1 MLEGIIGFLAGIIS
15 SMGFG
20 GGSILLVY
28 LTLFAGVSQKEAAG
42 INLIYFLPCAAAA
55 TFFFFKTK
63 FIEKEPVIR
72 LAICSA
78 IGAVAGSVGAI
89 FIDDKIIRIVFA
101 VVLLGVGLKELFSKP
116 KKSGRRPVM
125 WSRLRRSL
133 PKTNGINVLT
143 LKFTNRFPLRSGL
156 SARRYNLVV

>member
-78 IGAVAGSVGAI
+78 VGAAAGSVGAI
-89 FIDDKIIRIVFA
+89 FIDDKIIRIVFD
-101 VVLLGVGLKELFSKP
+101 VVLLGVGLKELFSK
-116 KKSGRRPVM
+116 KKPQQTQRPDE
-125 WSRLRRSL
+125 SE
-133 PKTNGINVLT
+133 KEAQALT
-143 LKFTNRFPLRSGL
+143 QPEKPEEKPPG
-156 SARRYNLVV
+156 A

>member
-1 MLEGIIGFLAGIIS
+1 MLEGIIGCLAGIIS

-78 IGAVAGSVGAI
+78 VGAAAGSVGAI

-116 KKSGRRPVM
+116 KKKPQQTQRPDE
-125 WSRLRRSL
+125 SE
-133 PKTNGINVLT
+133 KEAQALT
-143 LKFTNRFPLRSGL
+143 QPEKPEEKPPG
-156 SARRYNLVV
+156 A

>member
-78 IGAVAGSVGAI
+78 ICAVAGSVGAI
-89 FIDDKIIRIVFA
+89 FIDDKIIRIIFA
-101 VVLLGVGLKELFSKP
+101 VVLLGVGIKELFSKP
-116 KKSGRRPVM
+116 KKKPPQEQMQRQAPGNVEQASAVTPENERDK
-125 WSRLRRSL
+125 RSN
-133 PKTNGINVLT
+133 P
-143 LKFTNRFPLRSGL
+143 
-156 SARRYNLVV
+156 

>member
-78 IGAVAGSVGAI
+78 VGAAAGSVGAI
-89 FIDDKIIRIVFA
+89 FIDDKIIRIV
-101 VVLLGVGLKELFSKP
+101 LLGVGLKELFSKP
-116 KKSGRRPVM
+116 KKKPQQTQRPDE
-125 WSRLRRSL
+125 SE
-133 PKTNGINVLT
+133 KEAQALT
-143 LKFTNRFPLRSGL
+143 QPEKPEEKPPG
-156 SARRYNLVV
+156 A

>member
-116 KKSGRRPVM
+116 KKKPPQEQMQRQAPG
-125 WSRLRRSL
+125 
-133 PKTNGINVLT
+133 NVEQA
-143 LKFTNRFPLRSGL
+143 
-156 SARRYNLVV
+156 SAVTPENERDKRYNP

>member
-28 LTLFAGVSQKEAAG
+28 LTLFAGVS
-42 INLIYFLPCAAAA
+42 FLPCSAAA

-116 KKSGRRPVM
+116 KKKPPQEQMQRQAPGNVEQASAVTPENERDKRPN
-125 WSRLRRSL
+125 
-133 PKTNGINVLT
+133 P
-143 LKFTNRFPLRSGL
+143 
-156 SARRYNLVV
+156 